1 MISLATG
8 NNKKALWGERAERNT
23 MGYIEDVT
31 EEKKKAELK
40 LLAIQKLVL
49 ENKDL
54 FMDGI
59 DEEILDI
66 IKN

>member
-1 MISLATG
+1 M
-8 NNKKALWGERAERNT
+8 
-23 MGYIEDVT
+23 
-31 EEKKKAELK
+31 EKKLQLK

-59 DEEILDI
+59 DEEIIDI
-66 IKN
+66 IKG